1 MAFYTVTYDLN
12 KNKDYERFAKGIVEV
27 SSGKFV
33 KATLSQYII
42 QSYLTPAQIRIVL
55 QTFADS
61 DDSILVLKL
70 DVSDWSCCNLSQE
83 LINWLQIATNVGN

>member
-12 KNKDYERFAKGIVEV
+12 KKKDYVKFEQGIVKV
-27 SSGKFV
+27 SNNVYV

-42 QSYLTPAQIRIVL
+42 QSSLSASDVVSALRAY
-55 QTFADS
+55 ADA

-70 DVSDWSCCNLSQE
+70 DVSKWSYINLPDKVKE
-83 LINWLQIATNVGN
+83 WLNAAIRVS

>member
-12 KNKDYERFAKGIVEV
+12 KKKDYVKFEEGIKKV
-27 SSGKFV
+27 SNNVYV

-42 QSYLTPAQIRIVL
+42 QSTLTAENVHNTL
-55 QTFADS
+55 KGYADS

-70 DVSDWSCCNLSQE
+70 DVSDWAYTNLPNKLKE
-83 LINWLQIATNVGN
+83 WLLAATKVGN

>member
-12 KNKDYERFAKGIVEV
+12 KKKDYVKFEEGVGKV
-27 SSGKFV
+27 SGNVYV

-42 QSYLTPAQIRIVL
+42 QSSLTAPNVRDTL
-55 QTFADS
+55 KGYADS

-70 DVSDWSCCNLSQE
+70 DVSDWAYINLPDKLKE
-83 LINWLQIATNVGN
+83 WLQAATKVGN